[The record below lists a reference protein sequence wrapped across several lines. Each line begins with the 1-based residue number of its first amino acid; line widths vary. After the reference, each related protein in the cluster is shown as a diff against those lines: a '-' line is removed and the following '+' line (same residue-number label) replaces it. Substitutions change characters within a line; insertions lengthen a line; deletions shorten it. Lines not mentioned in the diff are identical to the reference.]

1 MPGIV
6 THSRVLKE
14 SILLLSKKDKKSY
27 LLRSIETLFNTK
39 RNFSAGLFGAIG
51 PNIFDY
57 IPKRNME
64 NYYGNEIS
72 FFLHNGGAGK
82 FLKSMAEKLYAYR
95 DKNNEWAAAQ
105 RAYMYGFISHI
116 ITDSVFHPFIFYYS
130 GFPNTYTQKEI
141 YFYREQNLL
150 FKYNLDNFIQYH
162 SEKANEFPF
171 NIDEMLP
178 VRKRRMMTGLD
189 DAVKAFILDS
199 VKQAYPEIYQKI
211 ILLRLKK
218 TESEFP
224 DAFTYL
230 DIMPYLIRTAYKLKK
245 NNSRRLANLFIDLR
259 RRNLL
264 YSDFIISYPLNRRY
278 NKNTLNLH
286 RERWEHPAG
295 KPGLHYESVY
305 NLLMISSEKTVEL
318 WEKIESSLYGKT
330 NTKVLDDLQINAY
343 TGDPKLTYHDMKIKR
358 PIRLSNAI

>member
-27 LLRSIETLFNTK
+27 LLRSIQSLFNTTH
-39 RNFSAGLFGAIG
+39 NFNAGLFGAIG

-57 IPKRNME
+57 IPKRNIE
-64 NYYGNEIS
+64 NYYGNETS
-72 FFLHNGGAGK
+72 FFFHNGGAGK
-82 FLKSMAEKLYAYR
+82 LLKSMIEKLYAYQ

-105 RAYMYGFISHI
+105 RAYVYGFISHI

-150 FKYNLDNFIQYH
+150 FQYNLDNFIQYH
-162 SEKANEFPF
+162 AEKANEFSF
-171 NIDEMLP
+171 NLDEMLP
-178 VRKRRMMTGLD
+178 VKKRRLISRLD
-189 DAVKAFILDS
+189 PAVTTCILDS
-199 VKQAYPEIYQKI
+199 VKQAYPEIYQK
-211 ILLRLKK
+211 LLLQHPKK
-218 TESEFP
+218 SESESP
-224 DAFTYL
+224 APLSYV
-230 DIMPYLIRTAYKLKK
+230 DIMPYLIRTAYKIKRS
-245 NNSRRLANLFIDLR
+245 NNRRLANFFIDLLR
-259 RRNLL
+259 KNIL
-264 YSDFIISYPLNRRY
+264 YSDFIVSYPLNRRF

-295 KPGLHYESVY
+295 KPGLHYESIY
-305 NLLMISSEKTVEL
+305 NLLMTSCEKTVAV
-318 WEKIESSLYGKT
+318 WEKIESSLYGKI
-330 NTKVLDDLQINAY
+330 NTSVLDDLHVNAY